1 MKQKA
6 ERLKP
11 ILVAVLMAF
20 GLGAC
25 ATGGSVTPVVTT
37 LTPAQVQSLAADV
50 GYLAYEF
57 SPASTA
63 VQPVLAGVCM
73 IDTTQDPIAMA
84 QQFQQLLSKVW
95 TGIDAINTPEGT
107 VIVLLINNLVSDL
120 GLNSDLTS
128 VTTTISPYM
137 VSAVVGLCQGV
148 QAAQTGNMPKEL
160 KASLAVRG
168 ITPAPMGLP
177 PSLVI
182 PGNYTVDNLGAWGKL
197 KKALGF

>member
-6 ERLKP
+6 ERLKL
-11 ILVAVLMAF
+11 ILVAVLMTF
-20 GLGAC
+20 GLAAC

-57 SPASTA
+57 SPASAT

-73 IDTTQDPIAMA
+73 LDTTQDPIAIA

-95 TGIDAINTPEGT
+95 IGIDASNTPEGT

-120 GLNSDLTS
+120 GLSSDLTS
-128 VTTTISPYM
+128 LNTTISPYM

-182 PGNYTVDNLGAWGKL
+182 PGNYTMDNLGAWGKL

>member
-6 ERLKP
+6 ERLKL
-11 ILVAVLMAF
+11 ILVAVLMTF
-20 GLGAC
+20 GLAAC
-25 ATGGSVTPVVTT
+25 ATGGGVTPVVTT

-57 SPASTA
+57 SPAAAT

-73 IDTTQDPIAMA
+73 IDTTQDPIAVA
-84 QQFQQLLSKVW
+84 QEFQQLLSKVW

-120 GLNSDLTS
+120 GLSSDLTS
-128 VTTTISPYM
+128 INTTISPYM

-182 PGNYTVDNLGAWGKL
+182 PGNYTIDNLGAWGKL

>member
-6 ERLKP
+6 ERLKW
-11 ILVAVLMAF
+11 ILLGLLAVF
-20 GLGAC
+20 GLAAC
-25 ATGGSVTPVVTT
+25 ATGGGVTPVVTS
-37 LTPAQVQSLAADV
+37 LTPAEVQSLAADV

-57 SPASTA
+57 SPAAAT

-73 IDTTQDPIAMA
+73 IDTTQDPIAIA
-84 QQFQQLLSKVW
+84 QEFQQILSNVW
-95 TGIDAINTPEGT
+95 TGIDAINTPEST

-128 VTTTISPYM
+128 VNTTISPYL
-137 VSAVVGLCQGV
+137 VSAVVGLCQGI
-148 QAAQTGNMPKEL
+148 QAAQTGNMPEEL
-160 KASLAVRG
+160 KAALAVRG

-182 PGNYTVDNLGAWGKL
+182 PGNYTMDNLGAWGKL